1 MLTPWPLLDFD
12 PSYPRNPVSWDNIIS
27 KWRMDKGVSQVDL
40 ARAIG
45 VNEMTIVNWETR
57 SIAPAKRHMENLKGF
72 VREVPQGWN
81 LDSV

>member
-1 MLTPWPLLDFD
+1 
-12 PSYPRNPVSWDNIIS
+12 
-27 KWRMDKGVSQVDL
+27 MDKGVSQVDL